1 MPENAKIVSNNR
13 AYFQNKSYICLTNVK
28 GFDKMEA
35 KQKTKLSGKEKVKK
49 NTVTQN
55 GGSKQKPKSKFT
67 LFREKY
73 PEGIGEIVNMR
84 AVLR

>member
-1 MPENAKIVSNNR
+1 M
-13 AYFQNKSYICLTNVK
+13 
-28 GFDKMEA
+28 
-35 KQKTKLSGKEKVKK
+35 KTKDKKEIAKSENKEER
-49 NTVTQN
+49 
-55 GGSKQKPKSKFT
+55 PKSKIT